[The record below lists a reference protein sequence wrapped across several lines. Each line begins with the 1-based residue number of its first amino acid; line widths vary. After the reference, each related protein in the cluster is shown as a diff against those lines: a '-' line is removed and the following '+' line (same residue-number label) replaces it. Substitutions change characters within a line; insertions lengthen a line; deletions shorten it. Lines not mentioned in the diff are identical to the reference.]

1 MNLISSVCVLLL
13 GLSSGCPSYVSACKN
28 DSDTA
33 DWRTTLQTIRD
44 GIKTIDT
51 FWDAARDFFD
61 GDGDGDGGLC
71 RHRCDDGVK
80 LVPRPGYKQPP
91 PNGCSSALFGFQFD
105 VGVPSLNKCCN
116 QHDSC
121 YDTCGREKH
130 DCDGEFRHCLETI
143 CRNVQKALGSDHSV
157 QACDS
162 TVTLLFKAAKHLG
175 CKSYLDS
182 QRESCVCQH
191 EEKQEL

>member
-1 MNLISSVCVLLL
+1 MNRISSVCVLLL
-13 GLSSGCPSYVSACKN
+13 GLSSYVSACEN
-28 DSDTA
+28 EADTA
-33 DWRTTLQTIRD
+33 HWSATLKTIRD

-51 FWDAARDFFD
+51 FWDAAQSFLDS
-61 GDGDGDGGLC
+61 DGGLC
-71 RHRCDDGVK
+71 RYRCDEGDK
-80 LVPRPGYKQPP
+80 LVPRPGYEQPP

-130 DCDGEFRHCLETI
+130 DCDREFRHCLETI
-143 CRNVQKALGSDHSV
+143 CRNVQKALGLDHSV

-162 TVTLLFKAAKHLG
+162 TVTLLYKAAKHLG
-175 CKSYLDS
+175 CKPYLDS
-182 QRESCVCQH
+182 QSESCVCQH